1 MEGGGCVRG
10 LALVFGLLS
19 AFLLVLAPA
28 VDTLLS
34 VPPNSPWQVTEY
46 TLTYGL
52 DVTNLGYAPA
62 SNATVKIG
70 VIRDFL
76 PFQDVLS
83 SVPLTPPQNASTDS
97 WNNSYVL
104 HRLSPVQ
111 PGETRQFLIRTTVR
125 LHSIDFAV
133 ADGTPSLSRT
143 SHLGPYLQPE
153 EFIESNDT
161 NIIGRAQALS
171 VSATNAHAYA
181 FNAFQYTTAHL
192 SFVEQPE
199 ERGAAFALKSR
210 AGEATEYADLYVA
223 LLRAR
228 AIPAGRLNGFAGDL
242 QTGAQYFGE
251 ELSHVWARV
260 HYSNVGWVPSDPTFG
275 DRQFF
280 ENFERSDG
288 SHVVVTEGVGRKFSF
303 LAWNRTL
310 NPGANLQGDYHVVVE
325 SKTVQSLSISRDLV
339 FVSFFALPSGLIA
352 TIAVGV
358 WRERR
363 MRKRIPPAYEDE

>member
-1 MEGGGCVRG
+1 MRA

-28 VDTLLS
+28 VDTLLG
-34 VPPNSPWQVTEY
+34 VPPNSPWQVSEY

-52 DVTNLGYAPA
+52 DVTNLGSGPA
-62 SNATVKIG
+62 SNATVKIA
-70 VIRDFL
+70 VIRDIL

-83 SVPLTPPQNASTDS
+83 SVPLTSPQNASTDS

-104 HRLSPVQ
+104 YRLSPVQ

-133 ADGTPSLSRT
+133 ADGTLSVSRA
-143 SHLGPYLQPE
+143 SPFGPYLQPE

-161 NIIGRAQALS
+161 NIVGRAQALS
-171 VSATNAHAYA
+171 DTAVNAHAYA
-181 FNAFQYTTAHL
+181 FNAFRYTTAHL

-210 AGEATEYADLYVA
+210 AGEATEYADLFVA

-228 AIPAGRLNGFAGDL
+228 GIPAGRLNGFAGDL
-242 QTGAQYFGE
+242 QAGAQYFGE
-251 ELSHVWARV
+251 ELSHVWARA
-260 HYSNVGWVPSDPTFG
+260 YYGGIGWVPSDPTWG
-275 DRQFF
+275 DRQLF

-288 SHVVVTEGVGRKFSF
+288 LHLAVTEGVGRKFSF

-325 SKTVQSLSISRDLV
+325 SKTVRNLSVSRDLV
-339 FVSFFALPSGLIA
+339 FVSFFALPMGLIA
-352 TIAVGV
+352 TIAIGV
-358 WRERR
+358 SRERR
-363 MRKRIPPAYEDE
+363 MRKRSPPAGDDE

>member
-1 MEGGGCVRG
+1 MEGGGRVRV

-62 SNATVKIG
+62 SNATVKIA

-210 AGEATEYADLYVA
+210 AGEATEYADLFVA

-228 AIPAGRLNGFAGDL
+228 GIPAGRLNGFAGNL
-242 QTGAQYFGE
+242 QAGAQYFGE
-251 ELSHVWARV
+251 ELFHVWARV
-260 HYSNVGWVPSDPTFG
+260 HYSNVGWVPSDPTWG
-275 DRQFF
+275 DRQLF

-288 SHVVVTEGVGRKFSF
+288 AHLAVTEGVGRKLSF

-325 SKTVQSLSISRDLV
+325 SKTVQNLSLSRDLV
-339 FVSFFALPSGLIA
+339 FVSFFALPISLIA

-358 WRERR
+358 LRERR
-363 MRKRIPPAYEDE
+363 MRKRLPPVNQDE

>member
-1 MEGGGCVRG
+1 MEGGGCVRA

-62 SNATVKIG
+62 SNATVKIA

-104 HRLSPVQ
+104 YRLSPVQ

-133 ADGTPSLSRT
+133 PDGTPSFSRT

-192 SFVEQPE
+192 SFVAQPE

-210 AGEATEYADLYVA
+210 AGEATEYADLFVA

-228 AIPAGRLNGFAGDL
+228 SIPAGRLNGFAGDL
-242 QTGAQYFGE
+242 QAGAQYFGE
-251 ELSHVWARV
+251 ELFHVWARA
-260 HYSNVGWVPSDPTFG
+260 HYSNVGWVPSDPTLG
-275 DRQFF
+275 DRQLF

-288 SHVVVTEGVGRKFSF
+288 SHLVVTEGVGRKFSF

-325 SKTVQSLSISRDLV
+325 SKTVQNLSLSRDLV
-339 FVSFFALPSGLIA
+339 FVSFFALPISLIA

-358 WRERR
+358 LRERR
-363 MRKRIPPAYEDE
+363 MRKRLPPANQDE